1 MSLVIKLCCGFNFS
15 FRYVLYT
22 LLHTSFL
29 QRLCLCSIFALQSKT
44 KGLLLVSKVT
54 AFDG

>member
-15 FRYVLYT
+15 FCYVLYT

-44 KGLLLVSKVT
+44 KGLLLVSKVA